1 MYKCSSSFISVVSF
15 LLWEGGIIIRPVI
28 NVNFIIII
36 NLFEQSKWFFVRV
49 EIHAFDVN
57 RGVVTEDALS
67 G

>member
-1 MYKCSSSFISVVSF
+1 M
-15 LLWEGGIIIRPVI
+15 RPVI